1 MDDATKDV
9 TNQLCRLRLIVK
21 DRSVEM
27 ALPTDVAL
35 IDLLPAIL
43 RHAGGELADEG
54 VEHEGWVLQRF
65 GRPPFDE
72 ERTTA
77 ELGLLDGETVHLRPR
92 ADSLPPIDFD
102 DLVDGIAEQARR
114 RSDPWSQRLSRWM
127 LLAFGGTALLV
138 GLVVL
143 GSGGPRI
150 TGTITAGGTALVLL
164 LTATALARGR
174 ADTITAVVLAGLA
187 LPYAGLCGWYL
198 PLLSS
203 PEAQAPASI
212 ACAAMLVVAGLAI
225 GLVGTAEAALL
236 FVSGLFTVVPL
247 GITAVI
253 DAASPLDS
261 GQAAGIGLMLVLLA
275 LGFVPTSSF
284 RLAGLSLPPL
294 PTSSEEFGQ
303 DTDPFPHE
311 VVVERSAAAD
321 RYMTG
326 LYAALGLTAV
336 VLFTALL
343 VPGGMWSM
351 ITTAVAALLLLLRS
365 RHVDSARQ
373 RWPLLIT
380 AGYALALDGVV
391 LALGLDPFARLWY
404 GFTAALVLALLL
416 VVASRALPGRKLAPY
431 WGRAVDLLET
441 FSALALVPLLLA
453 ALDVYMFVRGLA
465 G

>member
-65 GRPPFDE
+65 GKAPFDE
-72 ERTTA
+72 ERTAA

-92 ADSLPPIDFD
+92 ADSIPPVDFD

-114 RSDPWSQRLSRWM
+114 RSDPWSERLSRWM
-127 LLAFGGTALLV
+127 LLAFGGTALLI
-138 GLVVL
+138 GLIAL
-143 GSGGPRI
+143 GSRGPDL
-150 TGTITAGGTALVLL
+150 TGTLTAAGTALVLL
-164 LTATALARGR
+164 LTATALARAR
-174 ADTITAVVLAGLA
+174 KDTVTAVALAGLA
-187 LPYAGLCGWYL
+187 LPFAALCGWYL
-198 PLLSS
+198 PLLPTPAAQPSS
-203 PEAQAPASI
+203 SV
-212 ACAAMLVVAGLAI
+212 ACAAVLVVAALAI

-236 FVSGLFTVVPL
+236 FVSGLFAAVPL
-247 GITAVI
+247 AITALV

-261 GQAAGIGLMLVLLA
+261 GQSAGIGLVLVLIT

-303 DTDPFPHE
+303 DTTPFPHE
-311 VVVERSAAAD
+311 VVVERSTVAD

-326 LYAALGLTAV
+326 LYTGLGLAAV
-336 VLFTALL
+336 VLFTTLL
-343 VPGGMWSM
+343 VPGGTWSLP
-351 ITTAVAALLLLLRS
+351 TAAVAALLPLLRS

-373 RWPLLIT
+373 RCALLVP

-391 LALGLDPFARLWY
+391 LALGLDPFTRLWA
-404 GFTAALVLALLL
+404 GFTTSLVLTLVL
-416 VVASRALPGRKLAPY
+416 VVASRTLPGRKLAPY

-441 FSALALVPLLLA
+441 FSALVLIPLLLA
-453 ALDVYMFVRGLA
+453 VLDVYTFVRGLA